1 MSTFLKWEDPS
12 RGQRGLSQ
20 DPALK
25 KARVKLIIT
34 PWKQTPD
41 RAGPFSFFP
50 ALLGQFAPLL
60 ASPSLPALICRG
72 TGSGFG
78 GWHRGSC

>member
-34 PWKQTPD
+34 PWKQTP
-41 RAGPFSFFP
+41 AE
-50 ALLGQFAPLL
+50 LGLSL
-60 ASPSLPALICRG
+60 SSLPSLDSLPLC
-72 TGSGFG
+72 
-78 GWHRGSC
+78 WPLHPCPP